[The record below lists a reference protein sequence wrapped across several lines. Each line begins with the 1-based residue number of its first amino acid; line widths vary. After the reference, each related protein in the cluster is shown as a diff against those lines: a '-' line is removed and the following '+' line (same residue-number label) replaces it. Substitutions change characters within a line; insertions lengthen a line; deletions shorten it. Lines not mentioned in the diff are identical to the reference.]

1 MPWILCYSI
10 ITSSDSFVK
19 LNGPV
24 LDHTQIT
31 GKTPKCNARHKPPG
45 LWSTPEHYHWEQQ
58 NQVCTASHRC
68 KPACSLDFVLCT
80 GSFLRVSTPE
90 ANVLQ
95 HTHAVQEAH
104 KLEDMTAGTDT
115 SSAGSTH
122 PLHAPSSSS
131 GNHARLLGHDYRVEP
146 KTPCPKT
153 LVFCSHLVFHPSGEG
168 SRCVPFFLESG
179 QFIGYGG

>member
-1 MPWILCYSI
+1 ME
-10 ITSSDSFVK
+10 

-68 KPACSLDFVLCT
+68 KPACSLDFVLRT

-95 HTHAVQEAH
+95 HTHTVQQAH
-104 KLEDMTAGTDT
+104 RLEDMTAGTAT

-122 PLHAPSSSS
+122 PLHVPSSSL
-131 GNHARLLGHDYRVEP
+131 GNHTRPLGHDYRVEP

-153 LVFCSHLVFHPSGEG
+153 LVFCSHLVLHPSGGG
-168 SRCVPFFLESG
+168 SRCIPFFLESG